1 LNLVV
6 RRVPRYGHRQRTV
19 HHPKNRREKTSQIR
33 SGQPPDNGADEDE
46 IRELSEKYERAEGQG
61 IHAEQLVKAHVKE
74 AFTQRSNASL
84 RHRSECRMKKCQPIV
99 NLQVQSEPRKI
110 VLLEPDVKTLPIK
123 QKAQQRRHTPI
134 RCPLVWIYFGLLAAT
149 NAFAQCGSE
158 SLVI

>member
-1 LNLVV
+1 M
-6 RRVPRYGHRQRTV
+6 
-19 HHPKNRREKTSQIR
+19 EKR
-33 SGQPPDNGADEDE
+33 
-46 IRELSEKYERAEGQG
+46 
-61 IHAEQLVKAHVKE
+61 
-74 AFTQRSNASL
+74 
-84 RHRSECRMKKCQPIV
+84 QPIV

-123 QKAQQRRHTPI
+123 QKAQQRRRTPI